1 MDLLNQNYNTRPQKS
16 KGARM
21 VKMAL
26 VICILLVIVIV
37 ALMIYLQLNKTPQ
50 MILEVNGN
58 KIQLQQ
64 DIIVSDANG
73 SKYISLIDLA
83 DILGYKYNNGAYMEY
98 EEDKTKCYIDNNYE
112 IVSFSQDS
120 SLIYKTTE
128 SSQID
133 YEYYKLTKNIIMYQ
147 DKLYI
152 GIDDLGQALN
162 VVCNASNANNIII
175 QTITYASN
183 NHTEQLKT
191 SNSSY
196 KLTTDNNNLKA
207 MAYGMLIASRDD
219 LWGVLNQNYQ
229 EIIGNKYKTIQ
240 FDEYTMTYIVSNER
254 NQYGIITTDGSIKIA
269 LKYDSIKII
278 NHEPLLYEVSQDK
291 KYGIME
297 EDGQM
302 LTDIEYDR
310 IGYPQELQNKINYTL
325 IIPDL
330 DGKTGKTVVVCKDGK
345 YGLIY
350 LTNGKTFLECD
361 TLDKL
366 YEVEELGELKY
377 RVEIDKNVYTLEEYI
392 EYAKRQT
399 MVIN

>member
-1 MDLLNQNYNTRPQKS
+1 
-16 KGARM
+16 
-21 VKMAL
+21 
-26 VICILLVIVIV
+26 
-37 ALMIYLQLNKTPQ
+37 
-50 MILEVNGN
+50 
-58 KIQLQQ
+58 
-64 DIIVSDANG
+64 
-73 SKYISLIDLA
+73 
-83 DILGYKYNNGAYMEY
+83 
-98 EEDKTKCYIDNNYE
+98 
-112 IVSFSQDS
+112 
-120 SLIYKTTE
+120 
-128 SSQID
+128 
-133 YEYYKLTKNIIMYQ
+133 
-147 DKLYI
+147 
-152 GIDDLGQALN
+152 
-162 VVCNASNANNIII
+162 
-175 QTITYASN
+175 
-183 NHTEQLKT
+183 
-191 SNSSY
+191 
-196 KLTTDNNNLKA
+196 
-207 MAYGMLIASRDD
+207 
-219 LWGVLNQNYQ
+219 
-229 EIIGNKYKTIQ
+229 
-240 FDEYTMTYIVSNER
+240 MTYIVSNER